1 MESFRYVQQ
10 QSRQSSIICFQQL
23 MNLQQTSFHIYPHPF
38 PSPPSTFPTL
48 SFFYARVSIPV
59 LELGFCCN
67 LNHPPWLVQNC
78 LMVQMDFELQSDALV
93 VGKLIQTIQHS
104 TCSLLLGT
112 GKKFPEKTELGH
124 KTAERQLTSRCP
136 TLNWGRKRRNRA

>member
-1 MESFRYVQQ
+1 MS
-10 QSRQSSIICFQQL
+10 
-23 MNLQQTSFHIYPHPF
+23 NLIYHF
-38 PSPPSTFPTL
+38 IPPSTFPTL